1 MNHIGKTE
9 FLKALGIGIC
19 HSLFSLSVIVSSLWL
34 CMALW
39 IQEPFG
45 WLISRILIG
54 IWLTF
59 ALSILGI
66 YATQH
71 FFSRKKDVLIYLLGF
86 LCSLFWYF
94 SLEAKQ
100 DRE

>member
-9 FLKALGIGIC
+9 FLKVLGIGIC

-54 IWLTF
+54 IWLAF
-59 ALSILGI
+59 ALSIFL
-66 YATQH
+66 AV
-71 FFSRKKDVLIYLLGF
+71 KKM
-86 LCSLFWYF
+86 SLFIFWAF
-94 SLEAKQ
+94 CVACFGTLA
-100 DRE
+100 